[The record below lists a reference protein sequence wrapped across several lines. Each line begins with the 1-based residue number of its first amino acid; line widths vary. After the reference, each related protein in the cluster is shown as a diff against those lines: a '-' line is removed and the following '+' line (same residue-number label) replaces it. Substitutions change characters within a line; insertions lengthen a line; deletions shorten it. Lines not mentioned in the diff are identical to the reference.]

1 MNWETLTPWLLL
13 TGLTLL
19 TFWLSAR
26 FGTSRG

>member
-1 MNWETLTPWLLL
+1 MLWETMMPWLLL
-13 TGLTLL
+13 SGLALL